1 MKRLVIDASTLVSG
15 ITGPRG
21 ESPPCLIYDAV
32 SEMSVEAIICPRLL
46 AEVERALRKPYFH
59 ERIEDEE
66 IAEAVSILRDAGTLV
81 DDPIN
86 PPAILR
92 DPTDDYLVMLAREAD
107 AEAIVTS
114 DHDLLDHVNLS
125 PPAIDPRTACK
136 LLALIGE

>member
-15 ITGPRG
+15 IVGPRS

-46 AEVERALRKPYFH
+46 GEVERALRKPYFR

-66 IAEAVSILRDAGTLV
+66 IAEAVSILCDAGTLA
-81 DDPIN
+81 DDPID
-86 PPAILR
+86 PPAVLR
-92 DPTDDYLVMLAREAD
+92 DPTDDYLVVLAREAE

-114 DHDLLDHVNLS
+114 DNDLLDHDNLS

-136 LLALIGE
+136 LLALIGD